1 MTELC
6 FTGIAVT
13 ALLEKQRTSHS
24 RYSGGIKPPDLNKSQ
39 SNSGGKKNEQTQNQS
54 KRYQH
59 GGCR

>member
-13 ALLEKQRTSHS
+13 AFLEKQRTSHS

-39 SNSGGKKNEQTQNQS
+39 SNSGGKKNE
-54 KRYQH
+54 
-59 GGCR
+59 